1 MNTVISISGL
11 RRKFG
16 EIEALLPYV
25 ENFTITKKGKP
36 FATLTATDD
45 VKRLI
50 IKKYAGVFKNTD
62 LDSDKIW
69 QEVLKKNSRKKHIK
83 I

>member
-1 MNTVISISGL
+1 MNTIIPISDL

-36 FATLTATDD
+36 FATITATDD
-45 VKRLI
+45 IKRSI
-50 IKKYAGVFKNTD
+50 IKKYAGAFKNTD
-62 LDSDKIW
+62 LDSDSIW
-69 QEVLKKNSRKKHIK
+69 KEVLIKKSRNKQIA

>member
-1 MNTVISISGL
+1 MNTIIPISDL

-25 ENFTITKKGKP
+25 ESFTITKKGKP
-36 FATLTATDD
+36 FAMLTATDD
-45 VKRLI
+45 IKRSI
-50 IKKYAGVFKNTD
+50 IRIYAGAFKNTD
-62 LDSDKIW
+62 LDRDSVW
-69 QEVLKKNSRKKHIK
+69 EEVLKKKSRKKQIK

>member
-1 MNTVISISGL
+1 MNTIIPISDL

-25 ENFTITKKGKP
+25 ENFTITKKGRP

-45 VKRLI
+45 IKKSI
-50 IKKYAGVFKNTD
+50 IKKYAGTFKNTD
-62 LDSDKIW
+62 LDSDSIW
-69 QEVLKKNSRKKHIK
+69 KEVLIKKSRKKQIK

>member
-1 MNTVISISGL
+1 MNTIIPISDL

-25 ENFTITKKGKP
+25 ENFTITKKGRP
-36 FATLTATDD
+36 FATLTATND
-45 VKRLI
+45 VKKLI
-50 IKKYAGVFKNTD
+50 IKKCAGAFKNTD

-69 QEVLKKNSRKKHIK
+69 GEIIKKKSRKKQIK

>member
-1 MNTVISISGL
+1 MNIIILISDL

-25 ENFTITKKGKP
+25 ENSTITKKGRP
-36 FATLTATDD
+36 FATLIATDD

-50 IKKYAGVFKNTD
+50 IKKYAGALKNTD
-62 LDSDKIW
+62 LVNDSIW
-69 QEVLKKNSRKKHIK
+69 GEVLRKKSRKKQIE

>member
-1 MNTVISISGL
+1 MNTIIPISDL

-25 ENFTITKKGKP
+25 ENFTITKKGRP
-36 FATLTATDD
+36 FATLTATND
-45 VKRLI
+45 VKRSI
-50 IKKYAGVFKNTD
+50 IKKYAGAFKNTD
-62 LDSDKIW
+62 LDSDSIW
-69 QEVLKKNSRKKHIK
+69 KEVLIKKSRKKQIK

>member
-1 MNTVISISGL
+1 MNTIIPISDL

-25 ENFTITKKGKP
+25 ENFTITKKGRP

-45 VKRLI
+45 IKKSI
-50 IKKYAGVFKNTD
+50 IKKYAGAFKNTD
-62 LDSDKIW
+62 LDNDSIW
-69 QEVLKKNSRKKHIK
+69 GEVLKKKSRKKQIK

>member
-1 MNTVISISGL
+1 MNTIIPISDL

-25 ENFTITKKGKP
+25 ENFTITKKGRP

-45 VKRLI
+45 VKKSI
-50 IKKYAGVFKNTD
+50 IKKFAGAFKNTD
-62 LDSDKIW
+62 LDKNSIW
-69 QEVLKKNSRKKHIK
+69 SEVLKKKSRKKSIK

>member
-1 MNTVISISGL
+1 MNTIIPISDL

-25 ENFTITKKGKP
+25 EHITITKKGRP
-36 FATLTATDD
+36 FALLTATDEI
-45 VKRLI
+45 KKSI
-50 IKKYAGVFKNTD
+50 IKKYAGAFKDTD
-62 LDSDKIW
+62 LDDDLIW
-69 QEVLKKNSRKKHIK
+69 GETLKKKSRKKQIK

>member
-1 MNTVISISGL
+1 MNTIIPISDL

-25 ENFTITKKGKP
+25 ENFTITKKGRP
-36 FATLTATDD
+36 FATLTATND
-45 VKRLI
+45 VKKLI
-50 IKKYAGVFKNTD
+50 IKKYAGAFRNTD
-62 LDSDKIW
+62 LDKDSIW
-69 QEVLKKNSRKKHIK
+69 SEVLKKKSRKKSIK